1 MSLTSLMASHGMA
14 RTQTRYP
21 LKLIGM
27 STGNEAIIP
36 TIHVS
41 RADIQAACHNV
52 HGLTFKGFGVLSA
65 NSTSALLPD
74 YRALHPGEYWQMIRT
89 LFAGSHPLFDLI
101 KIEMGNDRNNSTG
114 ACPCT
119 MRRRDEIPN
128 VRREFAFQMAADA
141 NSVADRPVKVS
152 LLRWKRPAWVKT
164 DRDQY
169 IWFKNTALIAYRTYG
184 YMVDSINPDANETQ
198 DPSPSLYRQ
207 FAHWIRTDETGYES
221 TSTDDPHA
229 GFSSPAERRLFHQIR
244 VIAADCVGTPP
255 LSFGDEMTGNPEM
268 TRAVD
273 IVGFHYSDAD
283 DAHGSYTQ
291 LADSDQAEIWMS
303 EGQATFGTS
312 ADRPSAQPSSGLAG
326 PGSALEMADWLTTG
340 FTLSRRT
347 LAIYQP
353 AIGACYDGT
362 QYSSKELVSARD
374 PWSGWI
380 YYDAGLAVLA
390 HFVRFARAGWENSSN
405 SAGVWRAI
413 PQASFSPYNGG
424 NPPRLT
430 DRSTVPLSWMTL
442 ASPDTRHFST
452 VIVNESDQEQTVCI
466 LVDHCDQAPST
477 VHVWQTRAASAGKP
491 YDAHY
496 LEPIETVQAS
506 DVSDSP
512 GCCMYRVHVAPFS
525 IATATTLDLTADQVG
540 HLPHTRDTALATG
553 TRRED
558 RPVLM
563 TRSTVSESA
572 ASNSPT
578 VLYADDF
585 TYDDLSDDPDKGI
598 PIRFGQ
604 QINGAFE
611 ALAAHDTHTAHDA
624 HDSQN
629 ADGNHPTFMRQ
640 QITRDLAADA
650 WNDGDPLVLIGDGRW
665 LAYRLSCDIRFE
677 HPDNAGNSG
686 TARQNTSQYASL
698 CAHHYRG
705 SGDCQGTSAVE
716 FRLYAS
722 GMWELL
728 HFGVTEQE
736 GLLTSGFT
744 PRAWHHCSL
753 TIDENNN
760 ASISCDGM
768 RITSR
773 THQGC
778 NDYGFGR
785 IGIGSSFDAVDFAHL
800 RVTSLSESTGST
812 GSHPAFYSQLI
823 DDMHARNWDDG
834 SDVLTY
840 SGSWHRAF
848 GQDMYT
854 IGRTLSQTSQPGAS
868 VTCTFTGT
876 GLDFIGLH
884 ENAVVSLRVDDQTAD
899 ERVIHNSG
907 DCENPARRQCIIPV
921 RGLPNE
927 THTITLSLVRSGSSS
942 PDQAALTL
950 DAIGVIS

>member
-1 MSLTSLMASHGMA
+1 MAIVGHA
-14 RTQTRYP
+14 LACPQTRCP
-21 LKLIGM
+21 LKLFGM
-27 STGNEAIIP
+27 STSNEATITIP
-36 TIHVS
+36 TIHVN
-41 RADIQAACHNV
+41 RADIQAASHNV

-74 YRALHPGEYWQMIRT
+74 YRALHPTEYWQMIRT

-119 MRRRDEIPN
+119 MRRRDEVPN

-141 NSVADRPVKVS
+141 NSVADRPIKVS

-184 YMVDSINPDANETQ
+184 YMVDSINPDANETRN
-198 DPSPSLYRQ
+198 PSASLYQQ

-221 TSTDDPHA
+221 TSTDTDDPHA
-229 GFSSPAERRLFHQIR
+229 GFSSSDERRLFHQIR
-244 VIAADCVGTPP
+244 VIAADCFGTPP

-283 DAHGSYTQ
+283 DAHGSYTK
-291 LADSDQAEIWMS
+291 LADRDQAEIWMS

-312 ADRPSAQPSSGLAG
+312 ANRPSAWPSSGLVG

-340 FTLSRRT
+340 FALSRRT

-390 HFVRFARAGWENSSN
+390 HFVRFAHAGWENSSN

-413 PQASFSPYNGG
+413 PQASFSPYDGG
-424 NPPRLT
+424 NPPHLT
-430 DRSTVPLSWMTL
+430 DHTGHHNDGHTAVPLSWMTL
-442 ASPDTRHFST
+442 ASPDARHFST
-452 VIVNESDQEQTVCI
+452 VIVNESDHEQTVRI
-466 LVDHCDQAPST
+466 LTDHLEQAPST
-477 VHVWQTRAASAGKP
+477 VHVWQTRAASAGEP

-496 LEPIETVQAS
+496 LEPVETVHAS
-506 DVSDSP
+506 DIPDRPS
-512 GCCMYRVHVAPFS
+512 CCEYCVHVAPFS

-540 HLPHTRDTALATG
+540 RLPHTRDTALATG
-553 TRRED
+553 SACED
-558 RPVLM
+558 RPVLKM
-563 TRSTVSESA
+563 
-572 ASNSPT
+572 P
-578 VLYADDF
+578 YKDDF
-585 TYDDLSDDPDKGI
+585 DYDGLSDNPDKGI
-598 PIRFGQ
+598 PIQFGQ

-611 ALAAHDTHTAHDA
+611 ALAAHG
-624 HDSQN
+624 SQN
-629 ADGNHPTFMRQ
+629 VDGRHSTFMRQ
-640 QITRDLAADA
+640 QITRDLVADA
-650 WNDGDPLVLIGDGRW
+650 WNNGDPLVLIGDGRW
-665 LAYRLSCDIRFE
+665 FAYRVSIDIRFE
-677 HPDNAGNSG
+677 HPDDAGNTGQYS
-686 TARQNTSQYASL
+686 SQYASL
-698 CAHHYRG
+698 CAHQYRG

-722 GMWELL
+722 GIWELL
-728 HFGVTEQE
+728 HSGVTEQE
-736 GLLTSGFT
+736 GLLPSGFN
-744 PRAWHHCSL
+744 PCAWHHCSL
-753 TIDENNN
+753 EIDENNN
-760 ASISCDGM
+760 ASIRCDGT
-768 RITSR
+768 RIASR
-773 THQGC
+773 MHSGC
-778 NDYGFGR
+778 TDDGFGR

-800 RVTSLSESTGST
+800 RITPLSVSHNSAGLHTSA

-848 GQDMYT
+848 GEDMYT

-884 ENAVVSLRVDDQTAD
+884 ENAVISLRVDDQKAD
-899 ERVIHNSG
+899 KRVIHNSG
-907 DCENPARRQCIIPV
+907 NSENPGQRQCIIPV
-921 RGLPNE
+921 RGLE
-927 THTITLSLVRSGSSS
+927 YGVHTVTLSLVCPGSSS

-950 DAIGVIS
+950 DAVGVMS